1 MLINIFKIFLSITI
15 GLLWLFFSGDGA
27 QNISL
32 IITFFV
38 LFILFFKPTR
48 FMKAQ
53 DSKAYIEK
61 VANKQLRKLKIE
73 EERLIEKQTQ
83 KEKGEKK

>member
-15 GLLWLFFSGDGA
+15 GLFWLFFSGDGA

-38 LFILFFKPTR
+38 LFVLFFRPSR
-48 FMKAQ
+48 FMKEQ
-53 DSKAYIEK
+53 DSKSYIEK

-73 EERLIEKQTQ
+73 EERLIEKQSQ